1 MDAFDGAGYGEI
13 REPYKRGVI
22 PVLVE
27 VNFHDYEPAAQYLI
41 DHQDEQ
47 ADAIVQ
53 AIAETLG
60 LEKADAEEA
69 AQKHYRAGDIVTP
82 ARNVTVENGKKQGRL
97 FGGGSWTI
105 YEDRYTVK
113 QDSRA
118 DGRTVLAGENGD
130 IVAAVYADDLDLI
143 GAGGSVPAPTPESTP
158 DAKPFPDVPAS
169 AWYAEAVN
177 GLSARGIVNG
187 YPDGSFKP
195 EQTATRAEVAVMLY
209 RALKSF
215 AQNANDNK

>member
-1 MDAFDGAGYGEI
+1 M
-13 REPYKRGVI
+13 
-22 PVLVE
+22 E
-27 VNFHDYEPAAQYLI
+27 VNFHDYEPAARYLI

-60 LEKADAEEA
+60 L
-69 AQKHYRAGDIVTP
+69 
-82 ARNVTVENGKKQGRL
+82 KKN
-97 FGGGSWTI
+97 T
-105 YEDRYTVK
+105 T
-113 QDSRA
+113 
-118 DGRTVLAGENGD
+118 
-130 IVAAVYADDLDLI
+130 
-143 GAGGSVPAPTPESTP
+143 PAPTPSVQ
-158 DAKPFPDVPAS
+158 AFPDVPAS

-177 GLSARGIVNG
+177 ELAARGILNG
-187 YPDGSFKP
+187 YPDGTFKP